1 MFFYDFKEVKLMK
14 QVEIEAKTVEEAI
27 KLALKKL
34 GAKKEEVDIEVIN
47 EGKMGLFGLMG
58 ATPAQVKVRLKDN
71 RGQVKQQKEETSSSL
86 QDKVKEILI
95 KILNLM
101 GIDAEVE
108 TSVTSE
114 RITANVKSS
123 QGALLIGKKGQT
135 LESLQLITSL
145 IANKQMSMNG
155 DNRRVRILLDTEG
168 YRKRRESNLE
178 KLAEQIATRVKETG
192 KTEMMD
198 PMPAQDRRIIHISI
212 GDDPELDVVSEG
224 EGIYRKI
231 VIRKKK

>member
-1 MFFYDFKEVKLMK
+1 MK

-58 ATPAQVKVRLKDN
+58 ATPAQVKVRLKDK
-71 RGQVKQQKEETSSSL
+71 RGEVKQQKEETASSL
-86 QDKVKEILI
+86 QDKAKEILI

-114 RITANVKSS
+114 RITANIKSS

-135 LESLQLITSL
+135 LESLQLISTL

-178 KLAEQIATRVKETG
+178 KLAEQIAAGVKETG
-192 KTEMMD
+192 KTEFMD
-198 PMPAQDRRIIHISI
+198 PMPPQDRRIIHISI